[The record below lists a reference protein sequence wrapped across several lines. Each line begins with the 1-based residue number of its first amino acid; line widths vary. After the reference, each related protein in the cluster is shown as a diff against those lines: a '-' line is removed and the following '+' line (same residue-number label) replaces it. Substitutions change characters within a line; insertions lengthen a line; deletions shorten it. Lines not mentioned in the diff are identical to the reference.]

1 MSARNHSLLATL
13 LWPLALVVLLSGS
26 LLALA
31 LHQSIDGH
39 FTEMDA
45 ADLQSFAGQYL
56 QHHPAPAASFHQ
68 HPATT
73 AAAVHN
79 AHHQRLAALRTDAAG
94 NSQSLPPPLAAL
106 QHQPAVAAITASN
119 LTDWHSA
126 GHSYR
131 GAVLQTGDGQQLAVA
146 MTTEFHQQYLQHL
159 YWQVFVSIAAC
170 VLLVLVTGW
179 FSIRRGLQPLARL
192 SAQIADI
199 HTGQLDQRIDASD
212 LPQELHGLV
221 QSFNLMV
228 SRLQQ
233 SFARLSEFSADI
245 AHELR
250 TPLSNLLTQT
260 EVSLSKARSSAEY
273 QELLYS
279 NLEEL
284 ARLSRMVSDML
295 WLAKT
300 DHGLIRINA
309 QPFSLRH
316 LTQQLLEFFEVLA
329 QERQL
334 SLQLEG
340 PDLQVPADEA
350 MLQRALSNL
359 LSNAL
364 RHATTGS
371 VVYCRLSQQQTAA
384 GPMATLSVI
393 NTGEPISAEQQQKVF
408 ERFYRADPSRQRLAQ
423 DGAGLGLALV
433 FSIMQLHHGAVEVHS
448 ADNQTCFSLLLP
460 LTTLD
465 NRAGQ

>member
-1 MSARNHSLLATL
+1 VSLRQQSLLRSL

-31 LHQSIDGH
+31 LHQSIDAH

-45 ADLQSFAGQYL
+45 ADLQSFANQYL
-56 QHHPAPAASFHQ
+56 QHHPAPVATFHQ
-68 HPATT
+68 HPT
-73 AAAVHN
+73 APAAEHN
-79 AHHQRLAALRTDAAG
+79 AHHHQRLAALRLDAQGIA
-94 NSQSLPPPLAAL
+94 QALPPELAAL
-106 QHQPAVAAITASN
+106 QREPAVTAITAGN
-119 LTDWHSA
+119 LTDWQSA
-126 GHSYR
+126 GSSYR
-131 GAVLQTGDGQQLAVA
+131 GAVLQIPDGQQLAVA

-159 YWQVFVSIAAC
+159 YLQVFLSIAAC
-170 VLLVLVTGW
+170 VLLVLATGW
-179 FSIRRGLQPLARL
+179 ISIRRGLQPLARL
-192 SAQIADI
+192 SAQIANI
-199 HTGQLDQRIDASD
+199 HTGQLDQRIAASD

-260 EVSLSKARSSAEY
+260 EVSLSKARSTAEY

-300 DHGLIRINA
+300 DHGLISINA
-309 QPFSLRH
+309 QPLSLRE
-316 LTQQLLEFFEVLA
+316 LAQQLLEFFDVLA

-334 SLQLEG
+334 NLQLEG
-340 PDLQVPADEA
+340 PDLRVPGDEA

-364 RHATTGS
+364 RHATAGT
-371 VVYCRLSQQQTAA
+371 VVRCRLSYRQTAD
-384 GPMATLSVI
+384 GPLAALSVC
-393 NTGEPISAEQQQKVF
+393 NTGDPISAEQQHKVF
-408 ERFYRADPSRQRLAQ
+408 ERFYRADPSRQRQAQ

-433 FSIMQLHHGAVEVHS
+433 YSIMQLHQGSVEVHS

-465 NRAGQ
+465 NGTGQ